1 MRYSELIIK
10 EAGLFWDK
18 ATDHLFIKEMVNG
31 TLNKKIFANYLIQD
45 YAFIDVF
52 LKLISYTIAY
62 SETTEQKNKLA
73 TFLKM
78 ITSSEDDYF
87 IRSFNALDIKEVEFN
102 PKKVQFCK
110 SIEGFRKA
118 IEEAIE
124 SQSYER
130 CLIILFC
137 AEAVYC
143 EWACNYSDKTPEQ
156 FYFNEWILLHNN
168 DYFKEFIA
176 WLRQEV
182 DNLELLNK
190 EDKDTLSKKFKHI
203 CKLELS
209 FFDEVYHQ

>member
-1 MRYSELIIK
+1 M
-10 EAGLFWDK
+10 
-18 ATDHLFIKEMVNG
+18 
-31 TLNKKIFANYLIQD
+31 IQD

-62 SETTEQKNKLA
+62 SETIEQKHKLA

-87 IRSFNALDIKEVEFN
+87 IRSFKALGVKEEVFN
-102 PKKVQFCK
+102 PKKVALCK
-110 SIEGFRKA
+110 SIKDFKEA

-124 SQSYER
+124 SQCYER
-130 CLIILFC
+130 CLIVLFC

-143 EWACNYSDKTPEQ
+143 QWASNYAHKSPEQ